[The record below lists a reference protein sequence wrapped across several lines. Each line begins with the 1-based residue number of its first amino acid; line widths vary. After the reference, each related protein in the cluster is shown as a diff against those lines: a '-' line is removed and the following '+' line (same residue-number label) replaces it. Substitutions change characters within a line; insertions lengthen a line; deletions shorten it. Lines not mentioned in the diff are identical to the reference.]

1 MDEEKKVEN
10 GSPIHECYICGVPL
24 YAETE
29 MWTGKMSDGK
39 SRILCKYCIKSG
51 SIKQKLPYVSINALL
66 QEDMGE
72 WANIRD

>member
-1 MDEEKKVEN
+1 MNKEKEVTT
-10 GSPIHECYICGVPL
+10 PVHECYICGCAL
-24 YAETE
+24 YSDDQIF
-29 MWTGKMSDGK
+29 TGKMSDGK

-72 WANIRD
+72 W